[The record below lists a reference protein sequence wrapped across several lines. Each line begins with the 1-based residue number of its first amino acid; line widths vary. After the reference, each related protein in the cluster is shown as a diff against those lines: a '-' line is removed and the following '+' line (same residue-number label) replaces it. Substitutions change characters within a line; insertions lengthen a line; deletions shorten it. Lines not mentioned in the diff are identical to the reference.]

1 MSPSEQ
7 MHLDED
13 CEKNTHDTSDIM
25 RLDMNKLKNARKW
38 ARHKEIR
45 TDQMKRDDAHSSY
58 LARIG

>member
-1 MSPSEQ
+1 